1 MQKWLFALVAILSF
15 TGMSALAQGVK
26 FEKITFQ
33 EALNKAGKEDR
44 LVFIDCYTEWCGP
57 CKGMDK
63 QVFPKENVGAFMNAH
78 FVNLKVDMEKGE
90 GPALLKK
97 YAVGA
102 FPTFLL
108 LKPDG
113 SLHFKFIGGMSD
125 SQFVSTV
132 RSGMA
137 PDNKV
142 FALEQAY
149 ASGNRTPEVWRNYIR
164 MKVEVQEISAAQ
176 NAAKEY
182 LASLTPK
189 ERTAPENWFL
199 FGENRYAMYLSNV
212 HSASFRYLV
221 QNRKAFVKKIAADTV
236 DARIRTLYGALAEHA
251 LRDWYF
257 KKEPYTPGMFND
269 LVAYAEA
276 SGMKD
281 KKQLV
286 ELVKIAGAAGRK
298 DDEELLELLA
308 ANTIKFS
315 EEHKRVF
322 FSFMGGYMT
331 HLPKHEFD
339 GILKTMFSDL
349 VNTSTNPHL
358 VSLANSQLK
367 RLNENAN

>member
-1 MQKWLFALVAILSF
+1 MKKWLLIL
-15 TGMSALAQGVK
+15 TGVLFFIDIDVLAQGVK
-26 FEKITFQ
+26 FEKITYQ
-33 EALNKAGKEDR
+33 EALSKARKENR

-63 QVFPKENVGAFMNAH
+63 QVFPKENVGTFMNAH
-78 FVNLKVDMEKGE
+78 FVNLKMDMEKGE
-90 GPALLKK
+90 GPVLLKK

-113 SLHFKFIGGMSD
+113 SLHFKFVGGMSD

-132 RSGMA
+132 RAGMA

-142 FALEQAY
+142 FALQQAY
-149 ASGNRTPEVWRNYIR
+149 ASGDRSPEVCRNYIK
-164 MKVEVQEISAAQ
+164 MKVEVQEIPAAQ
-176 NAAKEY
+176 EAAKEY
-182 LASLTPK
+182 LASLSPK
-189 ERTAPENWFL
+189 DRTSPENWFL

-221 QNRKAFVKKIAADTV
+221 QNRKAFIRKIPVDTV
-236 DARIRTLYGALAEHA
+236 DARIRALYGALAEHA

-257 KKEPYTPGMFND
+257 KKEPYMPGMFDD

-286 ELVKIAGAAGRK
+286 ELIRIADAAGRK

-308 ANTIKFS
+308 ANATKFS
-315 EEHKRVF
+315 EQHKRVF
-322 FSFMGGYMT
+322 FPFVGGYLH

-339 GILKTMFSDL
+339 GILKRMFNDL
-349 VNTSTNPHL
+349 VNTSANPHL
-358 VSLANSQLK
+358 VSLAGAQLK
-367 RLNENAN
+367 RLNENSN